1 MQLRT
6 RKEAATQV
14 VENHTDSE
22 DDATQKPGRIG
33 GKPKAATK
41 SKPKAKKAA
50 ATVKAAAKST
60 PQAKK
65 DSSPQT
71 VEPTEPTKP
80 VKRVRGKRGSLQYML
95 EVPLDILLE
104 VRRMLYVVWRL
115 VIMARWLHVDFFS
128 SAT

>member
-6 RKEAATQV
+6 RKEAATQA
-14 VENHTDSE
+14 VENPTESE
-22 DDATQKPGRIG
+22 DEPTPKPRLSR

-41 SKPKAKKAA
+41 
-50 ATVKAAAKST
+50 
-60 PQAKK
+60 PQVKK

-71 VEPTEPTKP
+71 VEPAEPTKP

-104 VRRMLYVVWRL
+104 VRQMLYVVWRF
-115 VIMARWLHVDFFS
+115 VIMTRWPHVDFCS